1 MKQFFVVVALFLSA
15 CSDSVTCPSQKAA
28 QSNLP
33 VNPSPS
39 GAVIVHPNGVDTT
52 WTWQLTGDLNTSYN
66 VDVYDIDLFETTEAQ
81 IAALHTAGKKVICY
95 MSGGSSENFR
105 PDFLDFNE
113 SDMGKELDG
122 WPGERWLDIRSAN
135 VLKIMNKRMDLAVE
149 KGCDG
154 VEPDNMDGFL
164 QDTCFD
170 LTQNDQLAYNR
181 KLANMAHDKGLSI
194 ALKNTPDLVAQL
206 VDYYDFSMV
215 EECYT
220 YNECTKYVPFINQD
234 KPVFEVEYEDKF
246 RTSEGQNELCDFTQ
260 NLNIQSLVLDLYL
273 DDTYRYSCF

>member
-1 MKQFFVVVALFLSA
+1 MKRFFAITVLFLTA
-15 CSDSVTCPSQKAA
+15 CSGSATCPSQKAD

-33 VNPSPS
+33 VNPGPS
-39 GAVIVHPNGVDTT
+39 GAIIVHPNGIDTT
-52 WTWQLTGDLNTSYN
+52 WTWQLTGDLNTGYS
-66 VDVYDIDLFETTEAQ
+66 VDVYDIDLFETTEEQ
-81 IAALHTAGKKVICY
+81 INTLHNAGKKVICY

-170 LTQNDQLAYNR
+170 LTKNDQLAYNR

-220 YNECTKYVPFINQD
+220 YNECTKYVPFINQN
-234 KPVFEVEYEDKF
+234 KPVFEVEYEERF